1 MVFEDYDSVGREVE
15 LTLRGLG
22 STGKR
27 KGFHYLVFVIT
38 EQLRQEDQNL
48 LPMAKQLYQAA
59 AARFRTTPA
68 AIERGIR
75 CQIAEY
81 WTNGDRDLL
90 GKLARFSLS
99 RHPTN
104 IEFIDII
111 TSHLR
116 RNCLPAADASAPAAC
131 AEE

>member
-27 KGFHYLVFVIT
+27 KGFHYLAFRIT
-38 EQLRQEDQNL
+38 DQLRQEDQNL

-75 CQIAEY
+75 CQSAEY

-90 GKLARFSLS
+90 GK
-99 RHPTN
+99 HPTN

-116 RNCLPAADASAPAAC
+116 RNCLPAADAAAPAAC